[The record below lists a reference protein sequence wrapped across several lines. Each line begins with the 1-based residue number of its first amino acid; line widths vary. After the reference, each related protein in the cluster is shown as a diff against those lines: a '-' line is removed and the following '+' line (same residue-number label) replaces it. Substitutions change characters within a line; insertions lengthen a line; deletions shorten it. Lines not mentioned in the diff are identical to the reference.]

1 MKMTDLL
8 DKDKS
13 TLITE
18 LANAATAEKA
28 IKVLENETDKLLLRH
43 NEQCGSE
50 LVRDAAAYMMQA
62 VRLSLQLIDSTGQTK
77 VWEHEERDR
86 TAKKGSAVTVPAA
99 ILIILGIC
107 LCIYGMLPHILTVMA
122 GTDTASRNDLFINL
136 GAVFGGLLAG
146 ILGGVLVHKPT
157 VRKKKEQHVEVHV
170 DPDRLY
176 RYYRTAILSVD
187 QSLDEVG
194 AKERWDKR
202 EQAGNID
209 GRAATTPEIDLFA
222 DLMAASYSGDPE
234 FALEKIDEIKYY
246 LHKQQIETV
255 DYSEATKQ
263 YFDLMPGIKSGTI
276 RPALVADGK
285 VLKKGLASTGK

>member
-86 TAKKGSAVTVPAA
+86 TA
-99 ILIILGIC
+99 
-107 LCIYGMLPHILTVMA
+107 
-122 GTDTASRNDLFINL
+122 
-136 GAVFGGLLAG
+136 
-146 ILGGVLVHKPT
+146 
-157 VRKKKEQHVEVHV
+157 
-170 DPDRLY
+170 
-176 RYYRTAILSVD
+176 
-187 QSLDEVG
+187 
-194 AKERWDKR
+194 
-202 EQAGNID
+202 
-209 GRAATTPEIDLFA
+209 
-222 DLMAASYSGDPE
+222 
-234 FALEKIDEIKYY
+234 
-246 LHKQQIETV
+246 
-255 DYSEATKQ
+255 
-263 YFDLMPGIKSGTI
+263 
-276 RPALVADGK
+276 
-285 VLKKGLASTGK
+285 